1 MKRILITGA
10 NGLLGQ
16 AVTQTL
22 QGKYQLLISGVESRP
37 VLRKFDQNYQI
48 LDITN
53 AILCRDI
60 IKDFVPDI
68 IINAAS
74 YTQVDQCES
83 RKEQCWQIN
92 VKGVENLASLARRY
106 DIHLIHY
113 STDYI
118 FDGTSGPYDENDRP
132 NPLSYYGKS
141 KLASENVLT
150 QISCPFTIVRTC
162 VIYGYDPEIKLNFFL
177 WILNSLREN
186 KKISVVNDQY
196 NNPTLAEDLAKGTQL
211 VFENEKLGVFHFAGV
226 EYLNRYDFAMA
237 VADFFQLN
245 KELITPIESRQLS
258 QTAGRPKYGG
268 LKIENAI
275 AQVGYEATSLY
286 STFDYL
292 KRKMSQYE

>member
-22 QGKYQLLISGVESRP
+22 QGKYQLLISGVESKA
-37 VLRKFDQNYQI
+37 VLGKFDQYYQA

-53 AILCRDI
+53 ATLCRDI

-118 FDGTSGPYDENDRP
+118 FDGKSGPYAENDRP

-196 NNPTLAEDLAKGTQL
+196 NNPTLAEDLARGTQL
-211 VFENEKLGVFHFAGV
+211 VFDNEKLGVFHFAGA

-258 QTAGRPKYGG
+258 QAAVRPRYGG
-268 LKIENAI
+268 LKIEKAI
-275 AQVGYEATSLY
+275 TQLGYEASSL
-286 STFDYL
+286 SSSFDYL
-292 KRKMSQYE
+292 RRKMSQDE